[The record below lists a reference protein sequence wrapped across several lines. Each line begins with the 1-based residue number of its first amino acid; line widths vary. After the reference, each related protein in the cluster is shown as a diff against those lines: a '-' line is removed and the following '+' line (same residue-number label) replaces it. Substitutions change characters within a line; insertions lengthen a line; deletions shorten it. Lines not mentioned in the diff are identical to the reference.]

1 VAELTAAQKKKVQ
14 KPLLWIGL
22 ASIVMTFA
30 GLTSGYVVSRSAL
43 LADNNWLQF
52 SLPNQFTYATVA
64 IVVSSLLMILA
75 VNRVKHNQLKLATA
89 LLGFTLMLGLVF
101 IVLQILG
108 WQDLLDRGLFFT
120 GPNSNTAISWVY
132 VITALHWMH
141 VISGILV
148 LLYTWVKASK
158 HLYTPKNY
166 QGLVVSSIYWHFLD
180 GLWLYLFLFLSFIR

>member
-1 VAELTAAQKKKVQ
+1 VAELTAAQRKKVQ

-52 SLPNQFTYATVA
+52 PLPEQFTYATGL
-64 IVVSSLLMILA
+64 IVISSLTMVFAI
-75 VNRVKHNQLKLATA
+75 NRVKKNQIQLGTNM
-89 LLGFTLMLGLVF
+89 LGFTFLLGLGFV
-101 IVLQILG
+101 VLQLLG
-108 WQDLLDRGLFFT
+108 WQDLLNRGLFFT

-132 VITALHWMH
+132 VITALHWLH
-141 VISGILV
+141 VISGLAV
-148 LLYTWVKASK
+148 LAYTWVKATQKKYSS
-158 HLYTPKNY
+158 NQY
-166 QGLVVSSIYWHFLD
+166 QGMAVSGIYWHFLD